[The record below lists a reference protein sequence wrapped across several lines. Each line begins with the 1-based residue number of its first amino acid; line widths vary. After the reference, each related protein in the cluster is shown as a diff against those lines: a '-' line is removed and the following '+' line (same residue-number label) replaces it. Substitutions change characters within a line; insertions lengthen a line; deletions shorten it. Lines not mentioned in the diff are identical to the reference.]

1 MRPLR
6 SLRGRRMQRVGV
18 VVVGS
23 LLLSGCQGSEAG
35 DSPPASGG
43 AAGPS
48 ASSTAGTAG
57 PAADL
62 QPPEKPAGI
71 DAESQIGLETF
82 TRYWFE
88 LLSYGYESNDWVPL
102 QTVTDRGCDTCTNV
116 IGEVRKH
123 YESGGWIT
131 GGRITV
137 NSISTS
143 GEPGAQGP
151 ISSYVELEQT
161 ELKYLDKSGR
171 EAAVSDALPP
181 TRSITIAV
189 HKNNRWVM
197 LDFGSPSAS

>member
-1 MRPLR
+1 M
-6 SLRGRRMQRVGV
+6 GV

-23 LLLSGCQGSEAG
+23 LFLAGCQGTEANN
-35 DSPPASGG
+35 SPPASGG

-48 ASSTAGTAG
+48 ASSTAGTATSPG

-62 QPPEKPAGI
+62 QPPEKPPGV
-71 DAESQIGLETF
+71 DAESQEGLEAF
-82 TRYWFE
+82 TRYWFG
-88 LLSYGYESNDWVPL
+88 LLSYGYESNDWAPL

-131 GGRITV
+131 GGRVTV
-137 NSISTS
+137 NSISTT

-171 EAAVSDALPP
+171 EAAASDALPP
-181 TRSITIAV
+181 TRSITVAV

>member
-1 MRPLR
+1 
-6 SLRGRRMQRVGV
+6 MQRLGA
-18 VVVGS
+18 VVVGA
-23 LLLSGCQGSEAG
+23 LLLAGCRGSEAG
-35 DSPPASGG
+35 NSPPASGE

-48 ASSTAGTAG
+48 VSSTSGPAPSPG

-62 QPPEKPAGI
+62 QPPEKPLEA
-71 DAESQIGLETF
+71 DARTQEGLDAF

-88 LLSYGYESNDWVPL
+88 LLSYGYESNDWTPL
-102 QTVTDRGCDTCTNV
+102 QAVTDRGCDTCTNV

-137 NSISTS
+137 NSISTT

-151 ISSYVELEQT
+151 VSSNVELEQA
-161 ELKYLDKSGR
+161 ELKYLDQSGR

-181 TRSITIAV
+181 TRSVTIAV

-197 LDFGSPSAS
+197 LDFGSPSSS

>member
-1 MRPLR
+1 
-6 SLRGRRMQRVGV
+6 MQRMGV

-23 LLLSGCQGSEAG
+23 LLLAGCQGSEAG
-35 DSPPASGG
+35 NAPPVSGE

-48 ASSTAGTAG
+48 AASTSGPAPSSG

-62 QPPEKPAGI
+62 QPPEKPPGV
-71 DAESQIGLETF
+71 DPESQEGLEAF

-88 LLSYGYESNDWVPL
+88 LLSYGYESNDWAPL

-123 YESGGWIT
+123 YETGGWIT

-137 NSISTS
+137 NSISTT
-143 GEPGAQGP
+143 GKPGAPGS
-151 ISSYVELEQT
+151 ISSDVELEQT
-161 ELKYLDKSGR
+161 ELRYLDQSGR

-197 LDFGSPSAS
+197 LDFGSPGTS